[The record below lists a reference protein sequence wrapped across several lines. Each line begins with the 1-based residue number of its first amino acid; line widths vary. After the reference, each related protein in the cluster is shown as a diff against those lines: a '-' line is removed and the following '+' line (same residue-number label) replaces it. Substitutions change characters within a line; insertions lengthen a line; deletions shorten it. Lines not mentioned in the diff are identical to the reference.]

1 MREIILRYGGRCARC
16 GAELEAGQP
25 AKYEKSQG
33 IFCLGCEPKTVD
45 EIRQFRTVRAEA
57 RADRLT
63 ARADRL
69 DTEAERRAAPL
80 EAMRGDIAFFTQ
92 PGRIP
97 FRERI
102 FKSFDK
108 AGELAKEARELR
120 ERADGVLKYRTCV
133 AGDAER
139 RRQAK
144 REALDAILGKGARVH
159 DAVFGSGEIVSVHKK
174 SYRIKFDRSGS
185 TYARDKSYVRPEAAT
200 TT

>member
-33 IFCLGCEPKTVD
+33 IFCPPCEPQGPD
-45 EIRQFRTVRAEA
+45 EIRQFRTIKAEA
-57 RADRLT
+57 RAERLT

-69 DTEAERRAAPL
+69 DADATRRAAPF

-97 FRERI
+97 YRDRI
-102 FKSFDK
+102 FRSFDK
-108 AGELAKEARELR
+108 AGELAKGARELR
-120 ERADGVLKYRTCV
+120 ERAEGVLTYRTRV

-139 RRQAK
+139 RRQAE
-144 REALDAILGKGARVH
+144 REALDAILGKGARVY
-159 DAVFGSGEIVSVHKK
+159 DVVFGSGEIVSVHKK